1 MKLHYCIF
9 FMLISAVSF
18 AQDAV
23 QKPIISE
30 LKIVG
35 LKKTKESLIRKIARV
50 EAGETLD
57 SLRLSE
63 DIERLKRLSSTAF
76 AEYKVAKKA
85 DGTYV
90 VTYRMEE
97 NFTIIP
103 GLNIFTSNNDEV
115 AFRVALFEFNL
126 FGQNITTGG
135 FFLRDVFNSYG
146 GYWEAPYLFSDKLGL
161 SFNYKNNDTFEPVFF
176 GDTEVDYRN
185 RNITTE
191 AKILYNFDFHHRAEL
206 GVRYFSNDFQFL
218 EESVEGGIAV
228 PIREEANDLA
238 YRGLYEYANVDIVYQ
253 YITGIRFKNTIE
265 FIANPDDN
273 INSTFTGISELQYFA
288 KIGEKGNLA
297 TRTQFS
303 FSSNNDTPFAPF
315 VVDNNLNI
323 RGSGNIQDRGT
334 SAIIINTE
342 YRHTFHEKGWFVV
355 QGNAFVDASSWRN
368 TNRDFSELFD
378 GSTFKVNPGL
388 GIRFIHKRIF
398 NAVIRIDYG
407 FDVTGD
413 GDSGLVFGIGQFF

>member
-1 MKLHYCIF
+1 MKLYYVLA
-9 FMLISAVSF
+9 FMLISAISI
-18 AQDAV
+18 AQETS

-30 LKIVG
+30 LKIEG

-50 EAGETLD
+50 EEGETLD

-76 AEYKVAKKA
+76 AEYKVTQKP
-85 DGTYV
+85 DGSYA
-90 VTYRMEE
+90 VTYRLEE

-115 AFRVALFEFNL
+115 AFRLAIFEFNL

-135 FFLRDVFNSYG
+135 FFLRDVFNSFG

-185 RNITTE
+185 RNITAE

-218 EESVEGGIAV
+218 EEEDPGIII
-228 PIREEANDLA
+228 PTQEEANDLA
-238 YRGLYEYANVDIVYQ
+238 YRGLYEYADVDIVYQ
-253 YITGIRFKNTIE
+253 YITGVRFKNTVE
-265 FIANPDDN
+265 FIVGADDN

-288 KIGEKGNLA
+288 KIGNRGNLA
-297 TRTQFS
+297 TRTQLS
-303 FSSNNDTPFAPF
+303 ISSNNDTPFAPF
-315 VVDNNLNI
+315 VVDNNINI

-334 SAIIINTE
+334 SSLIVNTE
-342 YRHTFHEKGWFVV
+342 YRHTLHEKGWFVV
-355 QGNAFVDASSWRN
+355 QGNAFVDASTWRN
-368 TNRDFSELFD
+368 TGRDFSELFD
-378 GSTFKVNPGL
+378 GSTLRVNPGL